1 MAVAAYASLVSLT
14 HVLDNVHYR
23 ANHSR
28 LHVDLKQIKSIQK
41 GVNFLLDFLE
51 VHYGRKDQ
59 KIEVLWRQIAETGF
73 ELEEVFDLYVT
84 GQLQVPFSEESS
96 DMGSKAFHDD
106 LERLAQKIKDIERE
120 LSIVEKV
127 VEDAQLGKQTR
138 SSVVDGVSSTPASSR
153 VKNKLVGLD
162 EHVGRIMNALTKDEA
177 NLKILPIVGMGG
189 IGKTTLA
196 KKVFDDKCMV
206 EHFDVRLWLSISQ
219 DYCVDDILH
228 GLINEGKVEK
238 SNAQL
243 DGPGEALHK
252 KLFGRRYLIVMDD
265 MWTTGAWDDL
275 RRFFPNNGNKSRI
288 LMTTRL
294 SNVATC
300 LCSREPYVMTFLDD
314 NSSWNLFCQTVF
326 QEDDCPFPELEQV
339 GRKIVRSCKG
349 LPLEITVIG
358 GLLANSDM
366 RKESWE
372 PIAANVSSFGNASES
387 EHCSKILLL
396 SYNNLPLYLKPCFLY
411 MRVFREDAEINVYKL
426 VRLWVDEGF
435 IKARET
441 ESLEEVAKGYL
452 EDLVDRNLIIAR
464 EKDFLRERILSCGIH
479 DLLRDLCLTESYK
492 EHFMCSPRVQ
502 VVVKGGSVCF
512 LCGSCVKGKETINI
526 PIPAS
531 LFPPGSQGN
540 LLFCGVCAVIY
551 SHIKGLRMVMVLY
564 SFLQHTKLR
573 SVNVEVYRLPKF
585 VSPPNVHW
593 LWNLQTLSF
602 WHLSDSSVVYL
613 PSEIW
618 DMPQLR
624 VIEAKRVVFP
634 NPPTSHV
641 EEKDIFVLKSLHT
654 LTTVLNFELT
664 DAILGGIP
672 NMRELGIRYNEVMKG
687 SNACLGNLVGLQKLE
702 SLYVKGAV
710 QLQNIAFPN
719 SLKMLILRRCSR
731 FQWKSLSTIGSL
743 PNLEN
748 LMLWDTTEG
757 PEWDPTEGEF
767 LRLKVLIIVDCD
779 LVQWRADQSHYPKL
793 EYLELKNL
801 SSLEEIPCNIGDI
814 PTLHTIHLKE
824 CCKSV
829 MDSAYKLWEEQES
842 LGNDSLKVL
851 VQEGVV
857 DYSIYEFM
865 ALPLKDDGSST

>member
-1 MAVAAYASLVSLT
+1 M
-14 HVLDNVHYR
+14 
-23 ANHSR
+23 
-28 LHVDLKQIKSIQK
+28 
-41 GVNFLLDFLE
+41 
-51 VHYGRKDQ
+51 DQ
-59 KIEVLWRQIAETGF
+59 
-73 ELEEVFDLYVT
+73 D
-84 GQLQVPFSEESS
+84 
-96 DMGSKAFHDD
+96 
-106 LERLAQKIKDIERE
+106 
-120 LSIVEKV
+120 
-127 VEDAQLGKQTR
+127 
-138 SSVVDGVSSTPASSR
+138 
-153 VKNKLVGLD
+153 
-162 EHVGRIMNALTKDEA
+162 
-177 NLKILPIVGMGG
+177 
-189 IGKTTLA
+189 TL
-196 KKVFDDKCMV
+196 
-206 EHFDVRLWLSISQ
+206 
-219 DYCVDDILH
+219 
-228 GLINEGKVEK
+228 
-238 SNAQL
+238 
-243 DGPGEALHK
+243 
-252 KLFGRRYLIVMDD
+252 
-265 MWTTGAWDDL
+265 
-275 RRFFPNNGNKSRI
+275 
-288 LMTTRL
+288 
-294 SNVATC
+294 
-300 LCSREPYVMTFLDD
+300 
-314 NSSWNLFCQTVF
+314 
-326 QEDDCPFPELEQV
+326 V
-339 GRKIVRSCKG
+339 GRKIVRSFKG

-358 GLLANSDM
+358 GRLVDTDM

-372 PIAANVSSFGNASES
+372 PIAENVSSFGNASES

-411 MRVFREDAEINVYKL
+411 MRVFCEDAEIDVYKL

-435 IKARET
+435 IKASET

-452 EDLVDRNLIIAR
+452 EDLVDRNLIIAH
-464 EKDFLRERILSCGIH
+464 EKDILRERILTCGIH
-479 DLLRDLCLTESYK
+479 NLLRDLCLTESYK
-492 EHFMCSPRVQ
+492 GHFMCSPRVQ

-540 LLFCGVCAVIY
+540 LLSCGVCAVIY
-551 SHIKGLRMVMVLY
+551 SHIKRLRMVMVLY

-602 WHLSDSSVVYL
+602 WHSSDSSVVYL

-641 EEKDIFVLKSLHT
+641 EEKHIFVLKSLHT

-672 NMRELGIRYNEVMKG
+672 NMRQLGIKYNEFMKG
-687 SNACLGNLVGLQKLE
+687 SNASLGNLVGLQKLE
-702 SLYVKGAV
+702 SLYVKE
-710 QLQNIAFPN
+710 
-719 SLKMLILRRCSR
+719 
-731 FQWKSLSTIGSL
+731 GS
-743 PNLEN
+743 
-748 LMLWDTTEG
+748 
-757 PEWDPTEGEF
+757 EWDPTEGEF

-857 DYSIYEFM
+857 DFSICEFM
-865 ALPLKDDGSST
+865 ALPHQRRWQ